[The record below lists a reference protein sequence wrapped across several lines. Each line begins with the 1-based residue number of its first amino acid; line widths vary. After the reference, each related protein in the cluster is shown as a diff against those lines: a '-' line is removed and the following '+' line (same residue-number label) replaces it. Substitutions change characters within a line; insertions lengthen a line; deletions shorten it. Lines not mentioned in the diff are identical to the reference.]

1 MTLKIYFIFY
11 YLSINLIIFITAFFQ
26 FKTIFDLQTGQQ
38 DFTLTHSAIHS
49 QWNTCLQ
56 LNSRIYSYS

>member
-11 YLSINLIIFITAFFQ
+11 YLLINLIIFITAFFQ

-49 QWNTCLQ
+49 Q
-56 LNSRIYSYS
+56 